1 MRRLLPF
8 CLLLLPA
15 CAMTASR
22 DVELARQSLLGLSRA
37 DLYVCAGFPT
47 KRERIDV
54 VREMLS
60 YELRGNQGSGLNV
73 TLPIVG
79 DLSFTGG
86 SGYCHATFELIDA
99 RVTRVGFAGDKDVPA
114 GPGAVCA
121 PLIRECLRPVG
132 VSEAPPAAAP
142 AD

>member
-1 MRRLLPF
+1 MRRLLLS

-15 CAMTASR
+15 CAMSASR
-22 DVELARQSLLGLSRA
+22 EVELARRSLVGLSRA
-37 DLYVCAGFPT
+37 DLYVCAGFPS

-60 YELRGNQGSGLNV
+60 YELKGNQGSGLNV
-73 TLPIVG
+73 TLPVVG
-79 DLSFTGG
+79 DLTLTGG

-114 GPGAVCA
+114 APGAVCA
-121 PLIRECLRPVG
+121 PLIRECLRPLG
-132 VSEAPPAAAP
+132 APEGPPAE
-142 AD
+142 